1 MRRFAA
7 LLAVLALAPAAMAD
21 EAPPPQWQGTWRGT
35 IGAIP
40 VHACF
45 SSMGDSYRKGAYFYL
60 SSKRLIGLDSDEHDG
75 WIERA
80 GKGGAES
87 GRWALSVSPDGKLRG
102 EWRGGG
108 KVLPV
113 TLTRSGSAGEQEE
126 GCTSRAFIAPRLQ
139 PAKITLKPAKVP
151 GLAYSL
157 RTYDVGPLFPEVSLQ
172 DFTFVPVQKGDL
184 VILSAIRLQ
193 PDKPGGRGDY
203 ASCMQGAI
211 GLTGSDG
218 EYGID
223 VNPEWATPAFLAVHE
238 STGGFC
244 GGAHPSFDYER
255 QLWDRQSGQRVD
267 MARWFLSS
275 AVTPSSD
282 GRAVS
287 VHEISEDLRTAVL
300 PYLKAEDAE
309 CKDAA
314 ASQEWWNIGANSK
327 GFVFTPSM
335 PHVIAACVDD
345 AFVPY
350 AAVSR
355 FLSTLGRKQ
364 VARLRDG
371 GW

>member
-1 MRRFAA
+1 MRRAAALVAA
-7 LLAVLALAPAAMAD
+7 LLLPAPALAAE
-21 EAPPPQWQGTWRGT
+21 EAPPPWQGTWRGT
-35 IGAIP
+35 IGTIP

-45 SSMGDSYRKGAYFYL
+45 SSMGDSYRRGAYFYL
-60 SSKRLIGLDSDEHDG
+60 SSKRLIGLDSDESDG

-87 GRWALSVSPDGKLRG
+87 GRWSLKVAPDGRLRG
-102 EWRGGG
+102 QWQGGG

-113 TLTRSGSAGEQEE
+113 TLTRTGSAGEQEE

-139 PAKITLKPAKVP
+139 SAKIVLKPAKVT
-151 GLAYSL
+151 GLAYNV
-157 RTYDVGPLFPEVSLQ
+157 RTYDVGPLFPDVALQ
-172 DFTFVPVQKGDL
+172 DFTFAPVQKGDAA
-184 VILSAIRLQ
+184 ILAAIRLQ
-193 PDKPGGRGDY
+193 PDRPGGRGDY

-211 GLTGSDG
+211 GLTGTDG

-223 VNPEWATPAFLAVHE
+223 VKPEWATPAFLAVYE

-244 GGAHPSFDYER
+244 GGAHPTYDSER

-267 MARWFLSS
+267 MARWFAAS
-275 AVTPSSD
+275 AVTPNSE

-287 VHEISEDLRTAVL
+287 VHEISEGLRAAVM
-300 PYLKAEDAE
+300 PYFKAEDAE

-314 ASQEWWNIGANSK
+314 ASQEWWNIGANAK

-355 FLSTLGRKQ
+355 FLSPQGKAQ
-364 VARLRDG
+364 VARLRAG
-371 GW
+371 GR